1 MPRLRTRWPLLL
13 AALSLCTAA
22 LAELPPRVRQ
32 ALQQAQVP
40 PSAVAVL
47 VAPADMP
54 TLQPKLAHREHAA
67 MNPASVMKLLT
78 TYAGLQL
85 LGPDH
90 VWRTRVYTEGRLQGG
105 VLQGQLLL
113 RGGGDPKLV
122 LEQVQALVAE
132 IRAAGVQEVRGD
144 IVLDRSVFEVAPR
157 ETPFD
162 DEPLRPYNVAP
173 DGLLMNFGSLI
184 FSFSPDAGSGRARVR
199 AEPPLAGLQLPA
211 DVPLRSGP
219 CQDWRSGLQADFAQP
234 LRPRF
239 AGSYPTSCGE
249 RSWPLAFAEPGQFA
263 PRMFE
268 ALWREGGGRLSG
280 QVRWGQ
286 VRDDAQ
292 LLLTHRSQP
301 LRELIADINKMSN
314 NVMAQQLFLTLSSEL
329 GAPGRMAASR
339 LRLQQWWH
347 AQFAGLPEPVLDNGA
362 GLSREERSSAHALA
376 QLLLQARRDP
386 QAQVFLDSLA
396 IAGVDGTVAR
406 LAERAPQSPLIG
418 RAWLKTGSLRDVASV
433 AGYVQ
438 GRSGRLTLVVGLVNH
453 PNAGQ
458 ARPALE
464 QLLEWAANEGS
475 ASERPGRKPRP
486 SHP

>member
-1 MPRLRTRWPLLL
+1 M
-13 AALSLCTAA
+13 AARAAAAVLGLTLGTTA
-22 LAELPPRVRQ
+22 LADLPPRVRQ

-40 PSAVAVL
+40 PEAVAVL
-47 VAPADMP
+47 VAPADSA
-54 TLQPKLAHREHAA
+54 TLQPRLAHREQEA

-85 LGPDH
+85 LGPDY

-105 VLQGQLLL
+105 VLHGQLVL

-122 LEQVQALVAE
+122 LEQVRALVAE

-144 IVLDRSVFEVAPR
+144 IVLERSVFDVAPR

-184 FSFSPDAGSGRARVR
+184 LGFMPEPGSGKARVR
-199 AEPPLAGLQLPA
+199 AEPPLAGLQLPTE
-211 DVPLRSGP
+211 VPLRSGP
-219 CQDWRSGLQADFAQP
+219 CQDWRSGLQAELSDP

-239 AGSYPTSCGE
+239 AGAYPGSCGE
-249 RSWPLAFAEPGQFA
+249 RSWPLAFADAAQFA

-268 ALWREGGGRLSG
+268 ALWREGGGQLTG

-286 VRDDAQ
+286 LREDAA

-339 LRLQQWWH
+339 LRLQQWWR
-347 AQFAGLPEPVLDNGA
+347 AQFAGLPEPVVENGS
-362 GLSREERSSAHALA
+362 GLSRIERSSAQALA
-376 QLLLQARRDP
+376 QLLLQARRDAH
-386 QAQVFLDSLA
+386 AQVLLDSLA
-396 IAGVDGTVAR
+396 VAGVDGTVSR
-406 LAERAPQSPLIG
+406 LAERSPQSPLIG

-438 GRSGRLTLVVGLVNH
+438 GRSGRLYVVVGLVNH
-453 PNAGQ
+453 PNAGK
-458 ARPALE
+458 ARAALE
-464 QLLEWAANEGS
+464 HLLEWAAQE
-475 ASERPGRKPRP
+475 APGHAGRGRSPRP
-486 SHP
+486 AQP

>member
-1 MPRLRTRWPLLL
+1 MPLKRLRWPALL
-13 AALSLCTAA
+13 AALTLCTAA
-22 LAELPPRVRQ
+22 LADLPPRVRQ

-40 PSAVAVL
+40 PESVAVL
-47 VAPADMP
+47 VAPADSA
-54 TLQPKLAHREHAA
+54 TLQPRLVHREHEA

-105 VLQGQLLL
+105 VLHGQLVL

-122 LEQVQALVAE
+122 LEQVQSLVAE

-184 FSFSPDAGSGRARVR
+184 FSFTPEPGSGRARVR

-211 DVPLRSGP
+211 EVPLRSGP
-219 CQDWRSGLQADFAQP
+219 CQDWRSGLQADFAEP

-239 AGSYPTSCGE
+239 AGGYPASCGE
-249 RSWPLAFAEPGQFA
+249 RSWPLAFGEPAQFA

-286 VRDDAQ
+286 LRDDAA
-292 LLLTHRSQP
+292 LLLSHSSQP

-339 LRLQQWWH
+339 LRLLQWWR
-347 AQFAGLPEPVLDNGA
+347 AQFAGLPEPVVDNGA
-362 GLSREERSSAHALA
+362 GLSRVERSSARALG
-376 QLLLQARRDP
+376 QLLLQARRDAH
-386 QAQVFLDSLA
+386 AQVFLDSLA

-406 LAERAPQSPLIG
+406 LAERSPQSPLIG

-438 GRSGRLTLVVGLVNH
+438 SRSGRLYVVVGLVNH
-453 PNAGQ
+453 PNAGK

-464 QLLEWAANEGS
+464 QLLEWAAHDGPAREH
-475 ASERPGRKPRP
+475 RVRTPRTG
-486 SHP
+486 HP